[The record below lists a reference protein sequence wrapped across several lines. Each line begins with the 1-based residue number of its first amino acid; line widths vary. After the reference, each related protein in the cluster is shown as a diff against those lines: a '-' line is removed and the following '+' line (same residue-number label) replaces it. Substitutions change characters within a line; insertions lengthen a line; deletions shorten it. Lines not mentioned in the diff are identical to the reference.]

1 MDLEIWVVEIL
12 LKLAAQV
19 NGRMLE
25 LGNLNPSVMLPLFR
39 GAKVLDDV
47 VCVLSESPIDF
58 HSSVGVRL

>member
-1 MDLEIWVVEIL
+1 MDLEIRVVEIL

-19 NGRMLE
+19 NGRMLQ
-25 LGNLNPSVMLPLFR
+25 LGNLNPGMMLPLLSS
-39 GAKVLDDV
+39 AEVLDDV